1 MQINVPTRKAVCFN
15 LDKSIKHTLSKLAQH
30 ENTTLTNL
38 LEEGARCVISNKLK
52 QIRTRQVE
60 SQHLESSL
68 NW

>member
-1 MQINVPTRKAVCFN
+1 MQINEPTWKAVCFN
-15 LDKSIKHTLSKLAQH
+15 LDKGIKQTLSKLAH
-30 ENTTLTNL
+30 YENTTLTNL
-38 LEEGARCVISNKLK
+38 LEEGARYVISNKLK